1 MNQPMHALDRM
12 TRALFD
18 KGPSLMR
25 PSTLA
30 QVLAAA
36 LLSVLGG
43 CAGDCEFT
51 VIASTEECPAEC
63 ATFKSEEV
71 PEALICTAFD
81 CTLPDN
87 ACELGQ
93 SCVAIGT
100 PVCLFNCKDNDDCPN
115 GLTCVDQPD
124 AITSDSLGVCFF
136 PD

>member
-1 MNQPMHALDRM
+1 MV
-12 TRALFD
+12 
-18 KGPSLMR
+18 
-25 PSTLA
+25 

-36 LLSVLGG
+36 SLPVLGG

-93 SCVAIGT
+93 SCVAVGT